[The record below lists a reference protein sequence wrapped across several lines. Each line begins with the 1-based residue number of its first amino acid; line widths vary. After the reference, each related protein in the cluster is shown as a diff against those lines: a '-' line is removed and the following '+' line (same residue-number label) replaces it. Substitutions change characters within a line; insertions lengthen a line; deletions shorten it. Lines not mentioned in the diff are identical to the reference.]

1 MGSST
6 KVPKPKPMTQESMGK
21 DISDYVGGYGQAL
34 PSILAL
40 EQKYRP
46 QFGAQNIED
55 IGRYQRGLQALQGGA
70 TREAQAQIQAAQ
82 EASIGG
88 MTKLSGQARGLMEA
102 LSPKGAELT
111 EQSFLASQAAQK
123 YSDQFDIDLSGITNL
138 AQRAYQ
144 SAESLSPEQIRS
156 AEQTARE
163 AGMMSGRVG
172 GSSTVAAEIMNR
184 EAAKSQ
190 RRSEAAQLGGLA
202 FQQQSS
208 LGQQKLQTQEA
219 ARQASQQAFGQQQS
233 FYTQPIFNLL
243 GSTPQSYNA
252 GQQFTQYGIGMLGQ
266 STPQMI
272 NPDMGLNLAAAY
284 RRDVLGAQSAQAQ
297 ASASRSAGMMGA
309 GGAIIGAGI
318 TAFAI

>member
-1 MGSST
+1 MG
-6 KVPKPKPMTQESMGK
+6 KKAKAPKPKPITQASMGK
-21 DISDYVGGYGQAL
+21 EISNYVGGYGEAL
-34 PSILAL
+34 PSVLAL

-46 QFGAQNIED
+46 QFGAQNLAD
-55 IGRYQRGLQALQGGA
+55 IGQYQMGLQALQGQA
-70 TREAQAQIQAAQ
+70 TQTAQQQLQEAQA
-82 EASIGG
+82 ASIGG
-88 MTKLSGQARGLMEA
+88 MTGLAGSARGMMQA
-102 LSPKGAELT
+102 ISPEGAGLVG
-111 EQSFLASQAAQK
+111 QSVQASQAAQK
-123 YSDQFDIDLSGITNL
+123 YADEFNIDISGITNL
-138 AQRAYQ
+138 AQKAYQ

-156 AEQTARE
+156 AQQTARE

-172 GSSTVAAEIMNR
+172 GASTVASEILNR
-184 EAAKSQ
+184 EAAKAQ

-233 FYTQPIFNLL
+233 FYTQPIFGLL
-243 GSTPQSYNA
+243 GSTPQSYGA
-252 GQQFTQYGIGMLGQ
+252 GQQYTQYGMGMLGR
-266 STPQMI
+266 STPGLI
-272 NPDMGLNLAAAY
+272 NPDVGLNLAAAG
-284 RRDVLGAQSAQAQ
+284 RRDELAAASANAQ